1 MRSCRACSR
10 EFTGRNSDCP
20 FCGFNNAPKGG
31 PRSARSLSAA
41 EQARLEEDQLER
53 DLDELTSEF
62 AAWLG
67 WDKPAETQKR
77 NPQ

>member
-1 MRSCRACSR
+1 M
-10 EFTGRNSDCP
+10 
-20 FCGFNNAPKGG
+20 
-31 PRSARSLSAA
+31 AA
-41 EQARLEEDQLER
+41 TEQDRLEEDQLER
-53 DLDELTSEF
+53 DLAELTSEF